1 MIVGHRWEYQPE
13 LLGYKCMP
21 LPIGGVES
29 NQWCVG
35 CRCIIGDLELHNSH
49 LPIDDQCSLH
59 ISLDMLA
66 DSKGYKP
73 IEAGTFSEFKLRIG
87 QHK

>member
-21 LPIGGVES
+21 LPVGGVES
-29 NQWCVG
+29 IQWCVG
-35 CRCIIGDLELHNSH
+35 CGCFIADLELCQSK
-49 LPIDDQCSLH
+49 LPIKESREL
-59 ISLDMLA
+59 SLDMLA